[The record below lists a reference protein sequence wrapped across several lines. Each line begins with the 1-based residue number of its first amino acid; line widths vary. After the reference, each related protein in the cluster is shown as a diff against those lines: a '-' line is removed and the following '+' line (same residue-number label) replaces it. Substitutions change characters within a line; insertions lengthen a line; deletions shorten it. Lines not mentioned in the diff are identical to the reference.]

1 MNASFITARDLAN
14 VLLPDKHSPRN
25 GVKWCSSIYGNGTS
39 RHVVYVIPEGHKRG
53 KYYECDDR
61 DYALLRS
68 GLSPEDLEIEP
79 LTEAECEAFDNG
91 TFWEG
96 W

>member
-39 RHVVYVIPEGHKRG
+39 RHVVSLAG

-61 DYALLRS
+61 DFALLRS
-68 GLSPEDLEIEP
+68 GISPEDLDLEP
-79 LTEAECEAFDNG
+79 LTEAECEAFDDG
-91 TFWEG
+91 TYWEG